1 MLIGGFLGS
10 YVIGTETGH
19 FRFEV
24 VLPIVLGA
32 IFAFII
38 FMVLSR
44 VKHKRE
50 GNVPEYDERNIVLIQ
65 KYLIVALYMILILSG
80 IFLICLYAMG
90 IKSIETNLLLIYLFC
105 IYLLLGIGTL
115 ITKKI

>member
-1 MLIGGFLGS
+1 MIGGFLGS
-10 YVIGTETGH
+10 YVIGKDTGE
-19 FRFEV
+19 FNLEV
-24 VLPIVLGA
+24 VLPIGLGA

-44 VKHKRE
+44 MKYKKE

-65 KYLIVALYMILILSG
+65 KYLIVAFQMVLILSG
-80 IFLICLYAMG
+80 IFLICIYAVG
-90 IKSIETNLLLIYLFC
+90 IKSIETNILLIYLFC

-115 ITKKI
+115 ITKKV

>member
-10 YVIGTETGH
+10 YVIGKKTGH

-32 IFAFII
+32 FLAFII
-38 FMVLSR
+38 FIVLSR

-90 IKSIETNLLLIYLFC
+90 IKSVETNILILYIFVVRNSYFNNQKNLRR
-105 IYLLLGIGTL
+105 
-115 ITKKI
+115 

>member
-1 MLIGGFLGS
+1 
-10 YVIGTETGH
+10 
-19 FRFEV
+19 
-24 VLPIVLGA
+24 
-32 IFAFII
+32 
-38 FMVLSR
+38 MVLSR

-115 ITKKI
+115 ITKNI